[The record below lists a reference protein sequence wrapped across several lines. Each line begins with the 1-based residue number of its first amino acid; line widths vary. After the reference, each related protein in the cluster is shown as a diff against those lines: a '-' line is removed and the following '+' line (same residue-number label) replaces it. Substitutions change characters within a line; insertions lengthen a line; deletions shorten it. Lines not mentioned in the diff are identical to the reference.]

1 MKGKI
6 KQSRLHT
13 LAYKYLISR
22 FGELKSEK
30 DYPDTI
36 NWNIPHNK
44 GKKEKLCLEI
54 FVKNGEDT
62 VVMNYDSKRNGF
74 YFRISDDIYQDT
86 QSMFS
91 LDHNEIRKIL
101 DEFVFNLTGYE
112 IVMVETF

>member
-22 FGELKSEK
+22 FGELKSE
-30 DYPDTI
+30 
-36 NWNIPHNK
+36 
-44 GKKEKLCLEI
+44 KEKLCLEI